1 MVFLD
6 VFVDILLRNS
16 KDKLYL
22 RIIRDVLMID
32 SMREEFEKWNIF
44 ERLDN
49 SKSNVMFLVPE
60 NIRIFGSN
68 NNCIDRIKRI
78 KLRISGF
85 YSDIRN
91 YSNFPCEW
99 LEGKI
104 SNYNIYITEIQ
115 ISFNETSRKEKVPN

>member
-6 VFVDILLRNS
+6 VFVEILLRNS

-22 RIIRDVLMID
+22 IIRDVLMID

-60 NIRIFGSN
+60 NIRIFGQLYRSN
-68 NNCIDRIKRI
+68 KEDQIK
-78 KLRISGF
+78 
-85 YSDIRN
+85 
-91 YSNFPCEW
+91 
-99 LEGKI
+99 
-104 SNYNIYITEIQ
+104 NIWIL
-115 ISFNETSRKEKVPN
+115 FRH

>member
-60 NIRIFGSN
+60 NIRIFGQLYRSN
-68 NNCIDRIKRI
+68 KEDQIK
-78 KLRISGF
+78 
-85 YSDIRN
+85 
-91 YSNFPCEW
+91 
-99 LEGKI
+99 
-104 SNYNIYITEIQ
+104 NIWIL
-115 ISFNETSRKEKVPN
+115 FRH